1 MTRKRADKK
10 KPSLRTIILI
20 AIISV
25 IGIGANISYLSI
37 NLANKPKST
46 AHLCAPARHGPYG
59 LIAEADL
66 GCMLNDKK
74 ALNDWT
80 AANYTY
86 GILIILLIGVLIAD
100 GIAAY
105 KIRKN

>member
-1 MTRKRADKK
+1 MTRKQDDKK
-10 KPSLRTIILI
+10 KPSLRTITLI

-25 IGIGANISYLSI
+25 IGIGANISYLSV

-46 AHLCAPARHGPYG
+46 AHLCAPAHHGPYG
-59 LIAEADL
+59 VIAEADL
-66 GCMLNDKK
+66 GCMVNDKR

-86 GILIILLIGVLIAD
+86 GILIILLTSVLIAD

-105 KIRKN
+105 KICKN